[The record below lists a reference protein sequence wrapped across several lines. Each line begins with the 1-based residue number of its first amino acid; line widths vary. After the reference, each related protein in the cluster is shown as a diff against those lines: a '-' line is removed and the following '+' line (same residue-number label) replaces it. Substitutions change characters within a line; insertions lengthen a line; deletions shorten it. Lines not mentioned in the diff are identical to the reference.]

1 MMNIY
6 DVDWHLVNPADV
18 DLEKGYL
25 IDTQKKTVIK
35 EAYDKTIVWDTDRGL
50 KRIERVPEEAEFE
63 DCQQY
68 ILFTNSELIAQ
79 YEAKLSSTDYITAK
93 MTEAI
98 AAGDTELLEQYRTK
112 YADVLEQRKVW
123 RAKID
128 ELQNGEVDEEVSEN
142 E

>member
-6 DVDWHLVNPADV
+6 DKDWHLVNPNDV

-35 EAYDKTIVWDTDRGL
+35 ESYEKTIVWDEDRGL
-50 KRIERVPEEAEFE
+50 KRYVTVPEEAEFE

-68 ILFTNSELIAQ
+68 ILFANSELITR
-79 YEAKLSSTDYITAK
+79 YEAKLNSTDYITAK
-93 MTEAI
+93 MTEAM
-98 AAGDTELLEQYRTK
+98 AAGDTELLEQYKTK

-123 RAKID
+123 RTKID
-128 ELQNGEVDEEVSEN
+128 ELQNEVSEN

>member
-6 DVDWHLVNPADV
+6 DVNWHLVNPTDV
-18 DLEKGYL
+18 DLEKGHL

-35 EAYDKTIVWDTDRGL
+35 EAYDKTIVWDEDRGL
-50 KRIERVPEEAEFE
+50 KRYVTVPEEAEFE

-68 ILFTNSELIAQ
+68 ILFTNSELITR

-93 MTEAI
+93 MTEAM
-98 AAGDTELLEQYRTK
+98 AAGDTELLEQYKNK
-112 YADVLEQRKVW
+112 YADVIEQRKVW

-128 ELQNGEVDEEVSEN
+128 ELQNGEVDDEVSEN
-142 E
+142 A

>member
-1 MMNIY
+1 MNIY
-6 DVDWHLVNPADV
+6 DVDWHLVNPNDV

-25 IDTQKKTVIK
+25 IPAQKKTIITPAYEKTVI
-35 EAYDKTIVWDTDRGL
+35 WDTDRGL
-50 KRIERVPEEAEFE
+50 KRIVTVPEEAEFE

-68 ILFTNSELIAQ
+68 ILYTNSELISM
-79 YEAKLSSTDYITAK
+79 YEDKLSNTDYITAK

-98 AAGDTELLEQYRTK
+98 AAGDTELLDQYKTK

-128 ELQNGEVDEEVSEN
+128 ELQNEVNDN
-142 E
+142 A